1 MHNQKGKKKKK
12 ESVNYLVNRGWGF
25 CLFIFYRNH
34 RKGAQ
39 LASIQEMKLSL
50 REYYNIT
57 HHFTE
62 HIKTTIKPRA
72 NKMEMEMQQAAVDM
86 TKNQKKMKH

>member
-50 REYYNIT
+50 REN
-57 HHFTE
+57 
-62 HIKTTIKPRA
+62 TT
-72 NKMEMEMQQAAVDM
+72 
-86 TKNQKKMKH
+86 T